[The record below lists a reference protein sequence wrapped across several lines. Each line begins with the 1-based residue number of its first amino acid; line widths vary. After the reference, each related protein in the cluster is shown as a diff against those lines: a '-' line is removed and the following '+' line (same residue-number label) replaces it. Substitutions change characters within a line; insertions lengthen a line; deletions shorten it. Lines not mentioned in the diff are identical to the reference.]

1 MLVTWALA
9 ASLVV
14 ANASPSLAVTDRA
27 DHTTRLTA
35 CVGPAIADQG
45 FTDVSADHVFAEAI
59 NCIAYYGITQGT
71 GDGSTYSPET
81 SVTRAQMAVFI
92 ARAAEVAGAN
102 LAAATRN
109 QFSDL
114 AGNWPEATD
123 AINRLAAEDII
134 ASGGAFRP
142 TAAITRAEMATFLVG
157 LLVETAPRVRRDS
170 QGTILLGAGG
180 SVTVADDYFADTRNA
195 ETSALYELGVTRGS
209 NAAAVQDPANP
220 PLDFVYE
227 PALAVTRGQMAA
239 FITRALAHTVAR
251 PAGLTAQFD
260 GTSVVVSV
268 RDNKFSPAPATPVDV
283 FWAPTAQAEDAF
295 APDGTCRL
303 TVVTQA
309 DESSEPCEID
319 LTDPPTSNGDVTIE
333 VSGLLRV
340 PSGGAAVW
348 AWNGAIDETISGANN
363 LYQTRLYRLDIVES
377 DDIDLATSALLV
389 KPSNARKF
397 RFGSPARFSL
407 QLQDTVGSVRNGVN
421 GIDPASWRL
430 SVQAPGATEPDVS
443 TLVTNSRGVAS
454 FTIPSPRSSSTDVRI
469 TYTLAS
475 ADNAPPVVD
484 AEGSPVTTDM
494 VIFSAGAPS
503 IADGDATVL
512 IETPD
517 YVIVSDGSARTNVR
531 VTVFDQYGS
540 RFSNAKVKLNTG
552 EEVTASNGTHLFQHS
567 YTGTTGSAETLTVG
581 YGADNADAASE
592 TATLYWAVDAGTS
605 SSDNTWKVV
614 AGNVNRR
621 LIVVTDDSEARFL
634 NYGKDTRLNLQD
646 RGTTIEAFEAELAAA
661 LARSPI
667 ERELTW
673 ENYGDRVATI
683 SLN

>member
-283 FWAPTAQAEDAF
+283 FWAPTAQANDVL

-303 TVVTQA
+303 SAVTQA
-309 DESSEPCEID
+309 DESIDPCEID
-319 LTDPPTSNGDVTIE
+319 LTDPSTSNGDVTIE
-333 VSGLLRV
+333 VNGLRRV
-340 PSGGAAVW
+340 PAGDATVW
-348 AWNGAIDETISGANN
+348 AWAGDIGETVADDTI
-363 LYQTRLYRLDIVES
+363 LYRLDVAES
-377 DDIDLATSALLV
+377 DDVDLATLAVLAET
-389 KPSNARKF
+389 PNARKF
-397 RFGSPARFSL
+397 RFGSPARFTL
-407 QLQDTVGSVRNGVN
+407 QLHDAVGAVRNGVN
-421 GIDPASWRL
+421 GIDPASYRL
-430 SVQAPGATEPDVS
+430 SIQVPGATEPDVS
-443 TLVTNSRGVAS
+443 TLVTNSRGLAS
-454 FTIPSPRSSSTDVRI
+454 FTIPSPSSRSTDVTV
-469 TYTLAS
+469 TYTLTS
-475 ADNAPPVVD
+475 ADNAPPVVNAD
-484 AEGSPVTTDM
+484 GTSAATGRA
-494 VIFSAGAPS
+494 IFSAGSPS
-503 IADGDATVL
+503 IADGSATVL
-512 IETPD
+512 IEAQD
-517 YVIVSDGSARTNVR
+517 YMYVSGGSAVTTVR
-531 VTVFDQYGS
+531 VTVLDQYGS
-540 RFSNAKVKLNTG
+540 PFSAAKVKLNNG
-552 EEVTASNGTHLFQHS
+552 AEFTANDRGFHSFRHS

-581 YGADNADAASE
+581 YGSANADAASE
-592 TATLYWAVDAGTS
+592 TATFYWAVEAGS
-605 SSDNTWKVV
+605 SSGDDTWKVV
-614 AGNVNRR
+614 AGSVNRHR
-621 LIVVTDDSEARFL
+621 IVVTDDSVAQILFYDQDDRF
-634 NYGKDTRLNLQD
+634 NLRG

-661 LARSPI
+661 LASSAI
-667 ERELTW
+667 GFELTW
-673 ENYGDRVATI
+673 ENYGDKVATI